1 MDSFFGICC
10 SGYLRGVIAVNI
22 RQVAFKRIRFL
33 IVLLWGYM
41 RKKNIGI
48 IILLILLAI
57 GFIIGIG
64 IGIYLFF

>member
-1 MDSFFGICC
+1 M
-10 SGYLRGVIAVNI
+10 NI